1 MHLRVIGVTFNIL
14 TNAVK
19 INDIKCDSPFCVLTT
34 AVLRITTAVKVPRML
49 FMVATALMLL
59 HILLLFYLKNGNN
72 TQNYN
77 IKFTNSA
84 WNVQGTTTM
93 KWDHH
98 LPCVSSVRYLISKSL
113 ECFVSTQ
120 LLYPQC
126 YEENLILIQHRQR
139 DKMKSS
145 NGNNLMS

>member
-59 HILLLFYLKNGNN
+59 HILLLFYLKNG
-72 TQNYN
+72 T
-77 IKFTNSA
+77 IHK
-84 WNVQGTTTM
+84 TTTSS
-93 KWDHH
+93 
-98 LPCVSSVRYLISKSL
+98 LPTLHGMFRV
-113 ECFVSTQ
+113 
-120 LLYPQC
+120 PPP
-126 YEENLILIQHRQR
+126 
-139 DKMKSS
+139 
-145 NGNNLMS
+145 

>member
-34 AVLRITTAVKVPRML
+34 AVLRITTTVKVPRML

-93 KWDHH
+93 K
-98 LPCVSSVRYLISKSL
+98 
-113 ECFVSTQ
+113 
-120 LLYPQC
+120 
-126 YEENLILIQHRQR
+126 
-139 DKMKSS
+139 
-145 NGNNLMS
+145 

>member
-1 MHLRVIGVTFNIL
+1 MWLTVLCADNRGAQNHHHGEGTQNAVHGRHS
-14 TNAVK
+14 TNAAAYT
-19 INDIKCDSPFCVLTT
+19 I
-34 AVLRITTAVKVPRML
+34 A
-49 FMVATALMLL
+49 
-59 HILLLFYLKNGNN
+59 ILPEKWNN

-98 LPCVSSVRYLISKSL
+98 LPCVSSVRYLITKSL

-126 YEENLILIQHRQR
+126 YEENLILIQHTQR